1 MPGRDKLYC
10 QGESKKGK
18 KRMGIWM
25 IDFSY
30 IWLEEMRLSERVKQN
45 DEDNVHLVILK
56 FPFHFKI
63 EYIIFFI
70 F

>member
-1 MPGRDKLYC
+1 
-10 QGESKKGK
+10 
-18 KRMGIWM
+18 MGIWM